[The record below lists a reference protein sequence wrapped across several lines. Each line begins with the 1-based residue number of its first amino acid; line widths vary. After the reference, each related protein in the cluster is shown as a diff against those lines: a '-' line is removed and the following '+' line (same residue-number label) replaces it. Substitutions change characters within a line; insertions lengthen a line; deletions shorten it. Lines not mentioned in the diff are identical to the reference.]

1 MKKLVLMLSAALI
14 SMAAQATI
22 YVTGGSV
29 TGAPK
34 SWDPANPLVVE
45 EANGVYTFKAEGGF
59 KISTTKGDWNSFN
72 LNAKT
77 LEGSWNKATTTA
89 TANLKSGDVDIS
101 APMDGVEITYEV
113 ASDLSNIKATLPE
126 GSSFGDPV
134 SHTYALHGQLGD
146 GSSWK
151 TTAMTE
157 NNGAWEWTGT
167 VVAGE
172 FGIQEQTNGKQTAW
186 ISADGT
192 TAVNAVGVYA
202 ATYNGSNWKSSLA
215 GKYTFSLNPTT
226 MKLTITGQGTT
237 PDPDP
242 DPDPDPTV
250 ETPENVYLTG
260 DFENVWSTSN
270 PIAMVKDG
278 NKFSV
283 ETELKASS
291 SESTDGYFTFIT
303 AKGANWDA
311 VNGSDRYGAQTKDEA
326 IALSTDVAYKVFK
339 AGVNASA
346 ANSWKLA
353 AGTYIFTI
361 DFDSKTVRVE
371 ASGAVTPDPDPDP
384 DPDPQPTVRYALHGT
399 ITGDPSWA
407 SVELTENSGKYE
419 WTGGVEVGEFGI
431 KIMDQSGKQTG
442 WISAPSADEA
452 TIEDEGTYNT
462 SANGESNW
470 SSTLEGNY
478 TFSFNPTANTLTI
491 TKYEGDIE
499 IVKSYAFKGTITNGE
514 STEWISTAMT
524 EEEDGTWSW
533 SGTVDTGDFGIQYL
547 ENGVQKT
554 WYASADESSAIAE
567 AGDYNAKENGTNWAL
582 SLTGDVTL
590 KFNPTT
596 LVLTVVGGIVTPDP
610 DPDPDPDPTV
620 ETPENVYLTGNF
632 ENSWSTSNPITME
645 KEGNKFTAK
654 AQLKA
659 SSSES
664 TDGYFT
670 FITAKGE
677 DWNAVNGSDRYG
689 AQTKDEVI
697 ALSTDVAYKVFKAG
711 VDASAANS
719 WKLAAGTYL
728 FTIDFESKTVR
739 VDLSDGVEN
748 IEVTEE
754 EEVEYYN
761 LQGVKVANPSN
772 GVYIRVI
779 NGKATKVVK

>member
-22 YVTGGSV
+22 YVTGGNV
-29 TGAPK
+29 TGAPAA
-34 SWDPANPLVVE
+34 WNPENPLQVE
-45 EANGVYTFKAEGGF
+45 LVDGVYTFKAKGGF
-59 KISTTKGDWNSFN
+59 KISTAKGGWNSDFN
-72 LNAKT
+72 PNAKT
-77 LEGSWNKATTTA
+77 LNGEWNKATTTA
-89 TANLKSGDVDIS
+89 TAYLKAGDDDIA

-113 ASDLSNIKATLPE
+113 ASDLSTIKATLPE

-134 SHTYALHGQLGD
+134 AHTYALHGQLGD

-172 FGIQEQTNGKQTAW
+172 FGIQEQTNGEQTAW
-186 ISADGT
+186 ISANGT
-192 TAVNAVGVYA
+192 TTVNDVGEYA
-202 ATYNGSNWKSSLA
+202 AKYNGSNWKSSLA
-215 GKYTFSLNPTT
+215 GEYTFSFNPTT

-237 PDPDP
+237 
-242 DPDPDPTV
+242 
-250 ETPENVYLTG
+250 
-260 DFENVWSTSN
+260 
-270 PIAMVKDG
+270 
-278 NKFSV
+278 
-283 ETELKASS
+283 
-291 SESTDGYFTFIT
+291 
-303 AKGANWDA
+303 
-311 VNGSDRYGAQTKDEA
+311 
-326 IALSTDVAYKVFK
+326 
-339 AGVNASA
+339 
-346 ANSWKLA
+346 
-353 AGTYIFTI
+353 
-361 DFDSKTVRVE
+361 
-371 ASGAVTPDPDPDP
+371 PDP

-419 WTGGVEVGEFGI
+419 WTGGVVAGEFGI
-431 KIMDQSGKQTG
+431 KIMDQSGEQTG
-442 WISAPSADEA
+442 WISATSADEA
-452 TIEDEGTYNT
+452 TISAEGTYNT
-462 SANGESNW
+462 SSNGKSNW

-478 TFSFNPTANTLTI
+478 TFSFDPTANALTI

-524 EEEDGTWSW
+524 EEEDGSWSW

-596 LVLTVVGGIVTPDP
+596 LVLTVVGGTVTPDP

-677 DWNAVNGSDRYG
+677 NWNAVNVSDRYG
-689 AQTKDEVI
+689 AQTKDEAI
-697 ALSTDVAYKVFKAG
+697 ALSTDVTYKVFKAG

-748 IEVTEE
+748 IEATEE

-772 GVYIRVI
+772 GVYIRVV

>member
-14 SMAAQATI
+14 SIAAQATI
-22 YVTGGSV
+22 YVTGGNV
-29 TGAPK
+29 TGAPAA
-34 SWDPANPLVVE
+34 WNPENPLQVE
-45 EANGVYTFKAEGGF
+45 LANGVYTFKAEGGF
-59 KISTTKGDWNSFN
+59 KISTAKGGWDSDFN
-72 LNAKT
+72 PNAKT
-77 LEGSWNKATTTA
+77 LDGSWNKATTTA
-89 TANLKSGDVDIS
+89 TANLKAGKDDIT

-113 ASDLSNIKATLPE
+113 ASDLSTIKATLPE

-134 SHTYALHGQLGD
+134 AHTYALHGQLGD
-146 GSSWK
+146 GSSWQ

-186 ISADGT
+186 ISAKGT
-192 TAVNAVGVYA
+192 TAVNAVGEYA
-202 ATYNGSNWKSSLA
+202 AMYYGSNWESSLA
-215 GKYTFSLNPTT
+215 GEYTFSFNPTT

-237 PDPDP
+237 
-242 DPDPDPTV
+242 
-250 ETPENVYLTG
+250 
-260 DFENVWSTSN
+260 
-270 PIAMVKDG
+270 
-278 NKFSV
+278 
-283 ETELKASS
+283 
-291 SESTDGYFTFIT
+291 
-303 AKGANWDA
+303 
-311 VNGSDRYGAQTKDEA
+311 
-326 IALSTDVAYKVFK
+326 
-339 AGVNASA
+339 
-346 ANSWKLA
+346 
-353 AGTYIFTI
+353 
-361 DFDSKTVRVE
+361 
-371 ASGAVTPDPDPDP
+371 PDP

-399 ITGDPSWA
+399 ITGDPTWA
-407 SVELTENSGKYE
+407 SVELNENSGKYE
-419 WTGGVEVGEFGI
+419 WTGGVVAGEFGI
-431 KIMDQSGKQTG
+431 KIMDQSGEQTG
-442 WISAPSADEA
+442 WINAPSADEA
-452 TIEDEGTYNT
+452 TISAEGTYNT
-462 SANGESNW
+462 SASGASNW

-478 TFSFNPTANTLTI
+478 TFSFDPTANTLTI

-596 LVLTVVGGIVTPDP
+596 LVLTVVGGTVTPDP

-632 ENSWSTSNPITME
+632 ESSWSTSNPITME

-664 TDGYFT
+664 TDGYFS

-677 DWNAVNGSDRYG
+677 DWDAVNVSDRYG
-689 AQTKDEVI
+689 AQTKDEAI

>member
-14 SMAAQATI
+14 SIAAQATI
-22 YVTGGSV
+22 YVTGGNV
-29 TGAPK
+29 TGAPAA
-34 SWDPANPLVVE
+34 WNPENPLQVE
-45 EANGVYTFKAEGGF
+45 LADGVYTFKAKGGF
-59 KISTTKGDWNSFN
+59 KISTAKGGWNSDFN
-72 LNAKT
+72 PNAKT
-77 LEGSWNKATTTA
+77 LNGEWNKATTTA
-89 TANLKSGDVDIS
+89 TANLKAGDDDIA

-113 ASDLSNIKATLPE
+113 ASDLSTIKETLPE

-172 FGIQEQTNGKQTAW
+172 FGIQEQTNGSQTAW
-186 ISADGT
+186 ISADGA
-192 TAVNAVGVYA
+192 TAINAVGVYA
-202 ATYNGSNWKSSLA
+202 AKYNGSNWKSSLA
-215 GKYTFSLNPTT
+215 GEYTFSFNPTT

-237 PDPDP
+237 
-242 DPDPDPTV
+242 
-250 ETPENVYLTG
+250 
-260 DFENVWSTSN
+260 
-270 PIAMVKDG
+270 
-278 NKFSV
+278 
-283 ETELKASS
+283 
-291 SESTDGYFTFIT
+291 
-303 AKGANWDA
+303 
-311 VNGSDRYGAQTKDEA
+311 
-326 IALSTDVAYKVFK
+326 
-339 AGVNASA
+339 
-346 ANSWKLA
+346 
-353 AGTYIFTI
+353 
-361 DFDSKTVRVE
+361 
-371 ASGAVTPDPDPDP
+371 PDP

-419 WTGGVEVGEFGI
+419 WTGGVVAGEFGI

-442 WISAPSADEA
+442 WINASSADEA
-452 TIEDEGTYNT
+452 TISDEGTYNT

-567 AGDYNAKENGTNWAL
+567 AGDYNAMENGTNWAL

-596 LVLTVVGGIVTPDP
+596 LVLTVVGGTVTPDP

-677 DWNAVNGSDRYG
+677 NWNAVNVSDRYG
-689 AQTKDEVI
+689 AQTKNEAI